1 MNKAIVMGRVGKDP
15 ELKYT
20 PSGVAVVNFSVATS
34 EKWKDK
40 EGNKQEKTE
49 WHNIVAWEKKAE
61 IVGEYVKKGDMI
73 LVEGKIETRKWEKDG
88 ITRYSTEI
96 IATNVQLISGKK
108 NDAPKDEAVTTE
120 GNKEPDLPF

>member
-1 MNKAIVMGRVGKDP
+1 MNKAIILGRLGKDP

-20 PSGVAVVNFSVATS
+20 SSGVAVANFSVATS

-96 IATNVQLISGKK
+96 IASSIELLGSKK
-108 NDAPKDEAVTTE
+108 NDAPKDEAPTQETV
-120 GNKEPDLPF
+120 KESDLPF